1 MPDKKTPKFGSSE
14 SLVMRYEEMLAEKNW
29 QADEAQREAIQQL
42 EQLRLDVVAYDQA
55 AKSKRWWHI
64 DDAPEPPRGLYLWGG
79 VGRGKT
85 FMMDLFYAS
94 LTVPAGRSHFHRF
107 MYDVHKSLKQMDGR
121 RDPLP
126 QIAET
131 ISERVRVLCF
141 DEFFVSDIADAM
153 LLGRLISALINHG
166 VVLVATSNSPP
177 DELYK
182 DGLQRARFLPAIE
195 HLKQHCEVL
204 KVDAGTD
211 YRLRVLD
218 RAPMYYTP
226 SDSAAITH
234 LEQQFDALSESS
246 ALAEKTLYINGRD
259 IPVIAKAAGIAWFD
273 FDALCRSARSQ
284 NDYIALA
291 TRLHT
296 VLVSNVPKMGADDD
310 NAARRFIAL
319 IDEFYERKVNLMI
332 AADVPIEA
340 LYDGRKLTFEFERTR
355 SRLVE
360 MQSQDYLSS
369 MRKP

>member
-1 MPDKKTPKFGSSE
+1 MADLHTNE
-14 SLVMRYEEMLAEKNW
+14 NANLVERYEDKLTENGW
-29 QADEAQREAIQQL
+29 TTDPAQQRAIRRL
-42 EQLRLDVVAYDQA
+42 DQLRNELIDYDQA
-55 AKSKRWWHI
+55 MRAKRWWRI
-64 DDAPEPPRGLYLWGG
+64 DQPPAPPQGLYLWGG

-85 FMMDLFYAS
+85 FMMDLFHAS
-94 LTVPAGRSHFHRF
+94 LPIAAGRSHFHRF
-107 MYDVHKSLKQMDGR
+107 MFDVHTSLKQLDGR

-131 ISERVRVLCF
+131 LANRVRVLCF

-153 LLGRLISALINHG
+153 LLGRLIGALMDKG

-195 HLKQHCEVL
+195 QIKQRCEIMQ
-204 KVDAGTD
+204 VDAQTD
-211 YRLRVLD
+211 YRFRVLD
-218 RAPMYYTP
+218 QAPMFYTP
-226 SDSAAITH
+226 SDNKARETF
-234 LEQQFDALSESS
+234 EQRFGALSENQLV
-246 ALAEKTLYINGRD
+246 ADKTLSINRRE
-259 IPVIAKAAGIAWFD
+259 IPVIRKAAGVVWFD

-296 VLVSNVPKMGADDD
+296 VLLSDVPQMTGEDD

-319 IDEFYERKVNLMI
+319 VDEFYERKVNLMI
-332 AADVPIEA
+332 AADVSIDA
-340 LYDGRKLTFEFERTR
+340 LYSGQKLAFEFERTK

-360 MQSQDYLSS
+360 MQSQDYLTS